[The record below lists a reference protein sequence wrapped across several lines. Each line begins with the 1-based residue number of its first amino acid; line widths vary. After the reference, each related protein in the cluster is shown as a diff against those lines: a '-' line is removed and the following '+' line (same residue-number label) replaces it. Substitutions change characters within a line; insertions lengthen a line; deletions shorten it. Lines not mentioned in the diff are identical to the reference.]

1 MSRTTRNTSW
11 PTIEISEIGYVN
23 RELRYELCRRLR
35 YVWVQKTADEIKFE
49 KEAAYKEYVE
59 AVSKNGGKPTRHLYH
74 SKTQAM
80 YSELIEVREVSSS
93 KRGYVDHIPDVET
106 ATKKAKEEYKAFTR
120 DGTFAESS
128 TRGLFKSDCA
138 RTNRRNNKRY
148 CQKVL
153 EDTWEDTVYP
163 DYHDTDY
170 KTWCWW

>member
-1 MSRTTRNTSW
+1 MSRTTRNINW
-11 PTIEISEIGYVN
+11 PISEVGYIN
-23 RELRYELCRRLR
+23 KELHYELCRRR
-35 YVWVQKTADEIKFE
+35 RFAWVQKIADEIKFE

-59 AVSKNGGKPTRHLYH
+59 AVGKNGGKTTRHLY
-74 SKTQAM
+74 SFKTHVM

-93 KRGYVDHIPDVET
+93 KRGYVDHIPDVE
-106 ATKKAKEEYKAFTR
+106 AVTKKAKEDYKAFTR
-120 DGTFAESS
+120 DGTFAESG

-138 RTNRRNNKRY
+138 RANRRNNKRY
-148 CQKVL
+148 CQKVI